1 MQIFKLY
8 NIIEENNMN
17 ILDINI
23 IYIGIIFLILIKSFV
38 YKNEKKEIKEDKK
51 PSIEYYEWKRLYYKI
66 IVLHEFKEIYN
77 HHKLKYSNSIIDRCA
92 SF

>member
-1 MQIFKLY
+1 
-8 NIIEENNMN
+8 
-17 ILDINI
+17 
-23 IYIGIIFLILIKSFV
+23 LILIKSFV

-51 PSIEYYEWKRLYYKI
+51 PSIEYYEWKRLYFKI

-77 HHKLKYSNSIIDRCA
+77 KKFHHRRKLSNSIIDRCA